1 MRCLAEPARATPP
14 CSGETLQYHCA
25 HDCRR
30 GRRHLDHHALACRV
44 LGGCPGIRG
53 FAVRE
58 VAAPAD
64 AVFAWI
70 LRPDLQEPYYGAL
83 RRVRSSVGA
92 ADLTVG
98 ATASFMLG
106 PLLVPKV
113 KVVQAD
119 PELRSM
125 AWVGGGPGL
134 SACHAFTVKPLDA
147 GRSLLRSDEI
157 WTGPAA
163 RLLGPVARGGLQ
175 KVQTDWAEA
184 LVRAATAHPAGPLG

>member
-1 MRCLAEPARATPP
+1 MTRMTAASADATTITTPWPAGFSEEA
-14 CSGETLQYHCA
+14 
-25 HDCRR
+25 
-30 GRRHLDHHALACRV
+30 
-44 LGGCPGIRG
+44 PGIRG

-64 AVFAWI
+64 AVYAWI

-83 RRVRSSVGA
+83 RRVRTSVGA

-98 ATASFMLG
+98 ATASFLLG

-125 AWVGGGPGL
+125 AWTGGGPGL
-134 SACHAFTVKPLDA
+134 RACHAFTVKPIDD
-147 GRSLLRSDEI
+147 GRSLVRSDEI

-175 KVQTDWAEA
+175 RVQTDWAEA